1 MLAVQ
6 RIEGYVD
13 GMIKIKPF
21 RGFFM
26 ASADSHLNHL
36 WFFPKKGICIP
47 IIFISQ
53 CEYLNF
59 LCIFAV

>member
-6 RIEGYVD
+6 TMEGYVV
-13 GMIKIKPF
+13 GMIKIKIKPF

-36 WFFPKKGICIP
+36 WFFPKNE
-47 IIFISQ
+47 S
-53 CEYLNF
+53 EYQSF
-59 LCIFAV
+59 SSASVSI

>member
-6 RIEGYVD
+6 TMEGYVD

-36 WFFPKKGICIP
+36 CFFQKKESVYQSFSSASVSI
-47 IIFISQ
+47 
-53 CEYLNF
+53 
-59 LCIFAV
+59 